1 MGRTYDGGAEPAAG
15 AGAAAGGERAAA
27 RGERAVTGGEAAGGA
42 GEPTGDVTRGAGD
55 PRAGAAAAGEW
66 GRRRMLR
73 GMGAVAAGAVAA
85 SATGAP
91 AAAAPRSRRVPAGGP
106 AAGSAADGPAASE
119 PGWSRADASGAAP
132 AWPEVAG
139 VAVCRAGRFE
149 VVALLDAHG
158 TFPLSRTDAFPGA
171 SAGAW
176 ADSRRVDPRAFGP
189 GDAWELD
196 FRCFAVRRP
205 GGRVVLV
212 DSGVGPAGSPAA
224 SWAPVPGLL
233 PGRLAAAG
241 IAPGDVDA
249 VVLSHLHE
257 DHYGW
262 SVTPDGRPAF
272 PRARY
277 VVQAAELAALD
288 PGDAAVRYAVDPLR
302 AAGRL
307 HVVDG
312 GTRLAGGRGGAV
324 TLVPTPGH
332 TPGHQ
337 SVIVDGGRRQ
347 IVIAGD
353 VLVHAVQLADPA
365 VRYFFE
371 EDPGLARR
379 TRHRLLERARE
390 RGAVLATAHLNRP
403 FVPLG

>member
-1 MGRTYDGGAEPAAG
+1 M
-15 AGAAAGGERAAA
+15 
-27 RGERAVTGGEAAGGA
+27 
-42 GEPTGDVTRGAGD
+42 
-55 PRAGAAAAGEW
+55 
-66 GRRRMLR
+66 
-73 GMGAVAAGAVAA
+73 
-85 SATGAP
+85 
-91 AAAAPRSRRVPAGGP
+91 
-106 AAGSAADGPAASE
+106 
-119 PGWSRADASGAAP
+119 
-132 AWPEVAG
+132 
-139 VAVCRAGRFE
+139 AVCRAGQFE

-176 ADSRRVDPRAFGP
+176 ADARRVDPRAFGP
-189 GDAWELD
+189 GDSWELD

-212 DSGVGPAGSPAA
+212 DSGIGAAGSPAA

-277 VVQAAELAALD
+277 VVQAAELAALA
-288 PGDAAVRYAVDPLR
+288 PGDSAVRYAVDPLR

-337 SVIVDGGRRQ
+337 SVVVDGGRRQ

-371 EDPGLARR
+371 EDPGLAHR
-379 TRHRLLERARE
+379 TRRLLLERARE
-390 RGAVLATAHLNRP
+390 RGAVLATAHLNLP
-403 FVPLG
+403 FVPLGRPGADGRPPAFSRG